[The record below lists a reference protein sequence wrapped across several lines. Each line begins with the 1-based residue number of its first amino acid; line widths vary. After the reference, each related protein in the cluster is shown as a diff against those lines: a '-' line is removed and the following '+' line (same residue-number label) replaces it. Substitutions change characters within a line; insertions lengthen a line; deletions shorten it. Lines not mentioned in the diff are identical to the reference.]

1 MDEIDEKLFASLKGV
16 WTEEEK
22 EEARSFYDVGG
33 EPELTTLYAYDALK
47 ESNITIPQPLGRDLY
62 EALDFADIEGDP
74 YYEALNSD

>member
-1 MDEIDEKLFASLKGV
+1 MDEIDEKLFALLEGI
-16 WTEEEK
+16 WTGEEK
-22 EEARSFYDVGG
+22 EEARSFYDVG

-62 EALDFADIEGDP
+62 EALDFADIENDP

>member
-33 EPELTTLYAYDALK
+33 TRAH
-47 ESNITIPQPLGRDLY
+47 NVIRI
-62 EALDFADIEGDP
+62 
-74 YYEALNSD
+74 